1 MDELRKVLLFIIQ
14 KEVEIRTESSDDTHL
29 PPEIPI
35 SKTHE
40 PSHLDTS
47 PHKPPPFQP
56 LSKTPPSQPLSQIP
70 DKCMGKVKR
79 TGAQCGNRPRVNE
92 MYCNVHMSSTR

>member
-14 KEVEIRTESSDDTHL
+14 KEVEIRTIPPDDTPI
-29 PPEIPI
+29 PPAIPI
-35 SKTHE
+35 SKTPE
-40 PSHLDTS
+40 PSQPDTS
-47 PHKPPPFQP
+47 PHEPPPPQSPPPQP
-56 LSKTPPSQPLSQIP
+56 LSKTP

-92 MYCNVHMSSTR
+92 MYCNVHMPSTR